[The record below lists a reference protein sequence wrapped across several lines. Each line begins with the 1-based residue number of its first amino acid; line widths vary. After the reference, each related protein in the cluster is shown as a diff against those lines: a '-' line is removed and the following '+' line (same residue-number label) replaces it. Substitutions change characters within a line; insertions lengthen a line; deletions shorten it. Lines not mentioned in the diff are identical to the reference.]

1 MSVLEAVIF
10 DFDGVVLDSET
21 PEFESH
27 RRIFER
33 WGALLTPEEWCDQ
46 IGIYRKDHEQ
56 HWFLQLCER
65 SGRSVDPDAYAAEKR
80 QLFVDLVPPEPMRGI
95 RDLLEALRAAD
106 VPAAIASSSPA
117 RWVVRAVE
125 DIGLSPLIRT
135 IVTGDDVAIRKPA
148 PDVYLEALR
157 RLGADPSRSVGIE
170 DSGPGIVAARAAG
183 MKAIAIPHW
192 LTERHD
198 LDAADLRVAHAGE
211 LSLARLVTLVSR
223 TPGADHDD

>member
-1 MSVLEAVIF
+1 VSVLEAVVF
-10 DFDGVVLDSET
+10 DFDGVVIDSET

-33 WGALLTPEEWCDQ
+33 WGVTLTADEWCDQ

-65 SGRSVDPDAYAAEKR
+65 SGQVVDSNAYEREKR
-80 QLFVDLVPPEPMRGI
+80 QLFIDLVPPEPMRGI
-95 RDLLEALRAAD
+95 RELLEALRAAG

-117 RWVVRAVE
+117 RWVVPAVE
-125 DIGLSPLIRT
+125 GIGLSALIRT

-157 RLGADPSRSVGIE
+157 RLGADASRSVAIE
-170 DSGPGIVAARAAG
+170 DSGPGVTAARAAG

-198 LDAADLRVAHAGE
+198 LDAAHLRVAHAGE
-211 LSLARLVTLVSR
+211 LSVGRLVTLVSR
-223 TPGADHDD
+223 SKQ